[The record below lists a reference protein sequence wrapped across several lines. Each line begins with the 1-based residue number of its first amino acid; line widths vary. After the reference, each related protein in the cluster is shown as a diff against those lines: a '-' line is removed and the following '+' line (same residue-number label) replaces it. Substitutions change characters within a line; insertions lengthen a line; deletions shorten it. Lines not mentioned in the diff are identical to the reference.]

1 MSPISTKIMMSL
13 EFSNTKAS
21 MEFTLIVVGFDAF
34 STARP
39 ENINTAEV

>member
-1 MSPISTKIMMSL
+1 MMSL
-13 EFSNTKAS
+13 EFSITKVS
-21 MEFTLIVVGFDAF
+21 MEFTLIVVGFDVF

>member
-1 MSPISTKIMMSL
+1 
-13 EFSNTKAS
+13 